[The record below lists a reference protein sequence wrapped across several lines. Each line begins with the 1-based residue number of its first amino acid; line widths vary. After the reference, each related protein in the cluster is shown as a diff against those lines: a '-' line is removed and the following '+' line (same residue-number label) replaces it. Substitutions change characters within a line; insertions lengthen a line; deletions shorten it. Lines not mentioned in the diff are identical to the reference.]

1 MMILVGAMVAMT
13 MAPEASLAG
22 ERWLASTD
30 WQRWDLVQDEFGGD
44 RDRDRAPE
52 VGGDG
57 GGATLLSGSR
67 LKAGGLSLLVPGL
80 GQLYNGQRTK
90 GLVMLGLE
98 AAIWGTYAGF
108 HGHAGNL
115 TDDYEAW
122 AEVYAGVE
130 PGQSGDFYQA
140 LGRYDDSD
148 AWYESRLREARAFG
162 DPAPAPLTED
172 QEWQWR
178 SEQFRRD
185 YQSLRADANEAFDRR
200 DNMVLFAVVNRALA
214 VFDAVRNGGARDADG
229 DSRVGARVLGTDLSV
244 AVSAPLARPSA
255 SVSAGWSF

>member
-1 MMILVGAMVAMT
+1 MTILVVAAVAVAM
-13 MAPEASLAG
+13 APATGVAG
-22 ERWLASTD
+22 ERWLASAD
-30 WQRWDLVQDEFGGD
+30 WQRWDLVQDEFGGG
-44 RDRDRAPE
+44 RGGDRAPE
-52 VGGDG
+52 VGGESG
-57 GGATLLSGSR
+57 GTTLLSGSR

-80 GQLYNGQRTK
+80 GQLANGQRTK

-122 AEVYAGVE
+122 AEIYAGVA

-162 DPAPAPLTED
+162 DPAPEPLTED

-200 DNMVLFAVVNRALA
+200 DNLVLFAIVNRALA
-214 VFDAVRNGGARDADG
+214 VYDAVRNGGTHDADG
-229 DSRVGARVLGTDLSV
+229 DSRVGGRVLGTDLSV
-244 AVSAPLARPSA
+244 AVSAPLARPA
-255 SVSAGWSF
+255 ATLSAGWSF